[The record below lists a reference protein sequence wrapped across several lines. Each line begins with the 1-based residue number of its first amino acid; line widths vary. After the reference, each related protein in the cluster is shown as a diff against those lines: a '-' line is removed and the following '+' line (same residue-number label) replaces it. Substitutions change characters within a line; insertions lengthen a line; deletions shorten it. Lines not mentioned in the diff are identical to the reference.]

1 MIHYDVSYLA
11 SYVFIN
17 YCCLSR
23 YVILRLLNSKE
34 KKIAKAANKK
44 KFKNTKKNLLYH
56 TKFVD
61 ERSCV
66 CKHFTIQTLTK
77 TDLNDPLYADN

>member
-1 MIHYDVSYLA
+1 MMYLTWPL
-11 SYVFIN
+11 YVFIN

-34 KKIAKAANKK
+34 KKLLKAANKK
-44 KFKNTKKNLLYH
+44 KNSKTSKKNLLYH

>member
-23 YVILRLLNSKE
+23 YVILRLLNSKD

-44 KFKNTKKNLLYH
+44 KFKNTKK
-56 TKFVD
+56 KFTV
-61 ERSCV
+61 SYQIC
-66 CKHFTIQTLTK
+66 
-77 TDLNDPLYADN
+77 

>member
-1 MIHYDVSYLA
+1 MMYLTWPRMYLSTTA
-11 SYVFIN
+11 V
-17 YCCLSR
+17 SR
-23 YVILRLLNSKE
+23 YVILRLLNSKD

-44 KFKNTKKNLLYH
+44 NSKTPKKNLLYH

>member
-1 MIHYDVSYLA
+1 MYLSTTA
-11 SYVFIN
+11 V
-17 YCCLSR
+17 SR
-23 YVILRLLNSKE
+23 YVILRLLNSKD

-44 KFKNTKKNLLYH
+44 NSKTPKKNLLYH

>member
-23 YVILRLLNSKE
+23 YVILRLLKLKR
-34 KKIAKAANKK
+34 KKNAKAANKK
-44 KFKNTKKNLLYH
+44 QFKNTKKNLL
-56 TKFVD
+56 
-61 ERSCV
+61 
-66 CKHFTIQTLTK
+66 
-77 TDLNDPLYADN
+77 

>member
-1 MIHYDVSYLA
+1 MMYLTWPL
-11 SYVFIN
+11 YVFIN

-34 KKIAKAANKK
+34 KKIAESCKQKK
-44 KFKNTKKNLLYH
+44 NSKTSKKNLLYH

>member
-1 MIHYDVSYLA
+1 MYLSTTA
-11 SYVFIN
+11 V
-17 YCCLSR
+17 SR

-34 KKIAKAANKK
+34 KKLLKAANKK
-44 KFKNTKKNLLYH
+44 KNSKTSKKNLLYH